1 MYGSSWLLEPVLV
14 WRVVAC
20 GVVSLCFLLLTIGY
34 GATLSASYCLHDKGF
49 GLSVESR
56 KIFLWYDR
64 KRSWQGPG
72 IRLGICGILIKGQL
86 IPQL

>member
-1 MYGSSWLLEPVLV
+1 M
-14 WRVVAC
+14 RHVVAC

-34 GATLSASYCLHDKGF
+34 GANLSASYCLYDKGF
-49 GLSVESR
+49 GLSVEPW